1 MAKTQ
6 TQPIAACAV
15 RLSSKSAVIQ
25 LFPAGRFDAPR
36 GSFAGS
42 GPWVMDENAA
52 LSVIAAASKR
62 HNDIAIDYEH
72 QLLRVAENG
81 KPAPAAGWIDPQ
93 SFEWRPGDGLY
104 ARVRWTEAAASAIK
118 ADEYRYLSPVF
129 RYDPKTGQVLSLEL
143 AAITNNPAIDGMAQL
158 AAASAHLIN
167 PQEPSFMKKKILE
180 LLGLDADASEDEA
193 VAALTAL
200 QSRVTTLEADLA
212 EKDQALA
219 AASATTGN
227 SVDPAKFVPVE
238 TVTEMQAQIAALTAQ
253 VRDREVNDLVETAL
267 SEGKLVPAQE
277 AWARELGKKDLA
289 ALTAYLESAPA
300 VAALS
305 GSQTQGKQPDGDGK
319 PALSETDLAVCTSM
333 GIDPEEYKKTL
344 EAE

>member
-1 MAKTQ
+1 
-6 TQPIAACAV
+6 
-15 RLSSKSAVIQ
+15 
-25 LFPAGRFDAPR
+25 
-36 GSFAGS
+36 
-42 GPWVMDENAA
+42 
-52 LSVIAAASKR
+52 
-62 HNDIAIDYEH
+62 
-72 QLLRVAENG
+72 
-81 KPAPAAGWIDPQ
+81 
-93 SFEWRPGDGLY
+93 
-104 ARVRWTEAAASAIK
+104 
-118 ADEYRYLSPVF
+118 
-129 RYDPKTGQVLSLEL
+129 
-143 AAITNNPAIDGMAQL
+143 
-158 AAASAHLIN
+158 
-167 PQEPSFMKKKILE
+167 MKDKILE

>member
-15 RLSSKSAVIQ
+15 RLSGKSSVIQ

-52 LSVIAAASKR
+52 LSVIAAASQR
-62 HNDIAIDYEH
+62 QNDIAIDYEH

-81 KPAPAAGWIDPQ
+81 KPAPAAGWIDPR

-129 RYDPKTGQVLSLEL
+129 RYDPKTGQVISLEL

-167 PQEPSFMKKKILE
+167 PQEPSSMKDKILE

-200 QSRVTTLEADLA
+200 KSRVTTLEADLA

-219 AASATTGN
+219 AASAP
-227 SVDPAKFVPVE
+227 DPAQFVPVE

-305 GSQTQGKQPDGDGK
+305 GHQTQGKQPDGDGK